1 MQLCRDIS
9 SALVSQNVEINN
21 ESLFDDLWEV
31 SNIESPILTL
41 EDNGKIKKYRVIVS
55 QSNLEEEYA
64 ICLYPCR
71 LNYQAII
78 IKSSK

>member
-41 EDNGKIKKYRVIVS
+41 EDNGKIKKYRVNVS

-64 ICLYPCR
+64 IYLYPCR